1 MHLQLLSALHARPSL
16 RILLNKEFYMQETI
30 LLFFQNISSPFMDSF
45 ANFASAVGE
54 QTFVIGVMLYI
65 LWNLDKNKGF
75 TICSTLL
82 FSVMTMGLLK
92 AIVRAPR
99 PFQVL
104 ESIDGKRLATAT
116 GYSFPSGHTTT
127 GASFYS
133 SLAFAY
139 KKRPLSIFCAFM
151 IILVGTSRLYLGVHW
166 PIDVFGGLVLGI
178 GITLFAYAKLSAL
191 YEDKKKRYNFTLIIG
206 SITFVGALALA
217 ILLNLHSV
225 DEVAF
230 TDLMKTLA
238 LAGGGYL
245 GFALEVKKINY
256 SVDAS
261 LRKKLLRF
269 FLGMVGVIGIMGLKI
284 LFPVAIYSIGA
295 SIRYALLGFWA
306 TGLFPL
312 IGKRVLFS
320 DAQ

>member
-1 MHLQLLSALHARPSL
+1 
-16 RILLNKEFYMQETI
+16 MQETI
-30 LLFFQNISSPFMDSF
+30 LLFFQNISSPFLDSF
-45 ANFASAVGE
+45 ANLASAVGE
-54 QTFVIGVMLYI
+54 QTFVIAVMLYI
-65 LWNLDKNKGF
+65 LWNLDKKKGF

-82 FSVMTMGLLK
+82 FSVMSMGLLK

-139 KKRPLSIFCAFM
+139 KKRTLSILCAIM
-151 IILVGTSRLYLGVHW
+151 IVLVGTSRLYLGVHW

-178 GITLFAYAKLSAL
+178 GITLIAYAKLSKL
-191 YEDKKKRYNFTLIIG
+191 YENKEKRYSFTVVIG
-206 SITFVGALALA
+206 SITFVAALALA
-217 ILLNLHSV
+217 ILLNLHRV

-245 GFALEVKKINY
+245 GFAFEVKKVNY
-256 SVDAS
+256 SVEAS

-269 FLGMVGVIGIMGLKI
+269 FLGMVGVVSIMALKALI
-284 LFPVAIYSIGA
+284 PEALYSIG
-295 SIRYALLGFWA
+295 SFTRYALLGFWA
-306 TGLFPL
+306 TGLFPF
-312 IGKRVLFS
+312 IGKRVLFA

>member
-1 MHLQLLSALHARPSL
+1 
-16 RILLNKEFYMQETI
+16 
-30 LLFFQNISSPFMDSF
+30 MDSF
-45 ANFASAVGE
+45 ANFASIVGE
-54 QTFVIGVMLYI
+54 QTFVIAVMLYI

-82 FSVMTMGLLK
+82 FSVMSMGLLK

-104 ESIDGKRLATAT
+104 DSIDGKRLATAT

-127 GASFYS
+127 GSSFYS

-139 KKRPLSIFCAFM
+139 KKRALSILCAVM
-151 IILVGTSRLYLGVHW
+151 IVLVGLSRLYLGVHW
-166 PIDVFGGLVLGI
+166 PIDVNGGLVLGI
-178 GITLFAYAKLSAL
+178 GITIIAYPKLSAL
-191 YEDKKKRYNFTLIIG
+191 YEDKKRRYSF
-206 SITFVGALALA
+206 SITVGSVTFVLGLVLA
-217 ILLNLHSV
+217 ILLNTHSV

-230 TDLMKTLA
+230 TDLMKVLA

-245 GFALEVKKINY
+245 GFALEVKKVNY
-256 SVDAS
+256 AIEAP
-261 LRKKLLRF
+261 LKKKLLRF
-269 FLGMVGVIGIMGLKI
+269 VLGMAGVVSIMSLKALI
-284 LFPVAIYSIGA
+284 PVNLYSAG
-295 SIRYALLGFWA
+295 SFVRYALLGFWA

>member
-1 MHLQLLSALHARPSL
+1 
-16 RILLNKEFYMQETI
+16 MQETI

-45 ANFASAVGE
+45 ANIASAVGE
-54 QTFVIGVMLYI
+54 QTFVIAVMLYI

-82 FSVMTMGLLK
+82 FSVMSMGALK

-127 GASFYS
+127 GSSFYS
-133 SLAFAY
+133 ALAFAY
-139 KKRPLSIFCAFM
+139 KKRALSILCAVM
-151 IILVGTSRLYLGVHW
+151 IVLVGTSRLYLGVHW

-178 GITLFAYAKLSAL
+178 GITLIASAKMSAL
-191 YEDKKKRYNFTLIIG
+191 YDDKEKRYRFSIIVG
-206 SITFVGALALA
+206 AITFILGLVLA
-217 ILLNLHSV
+217 ILLNTHSV

-245 GFALEVKKINY
+245 GFAFEVKKVNY
-256 SVDAS
+256 SVEATVK
-261 LRKKLLRF
+261 KKLLRF
-269 FLGMVGVIGIMGLKI
+269 FLGMVGVIGIMGLKALI
-284 LFPVAIYSIGA
+284 PVSLYSMGSFA
-295 SIRYALLGFWA
+295 RYALLGFWA
-306 TGLFPL
+306 TGLFPF
-312 IGKRVLFS
+312 IGKRVLFA

>member
-1 MHLQLLSALHARPSL
+1 
-16 RILLNKEFYMQETI
+16 MQETI

-45 ANFASAVGE
+45 ANIASAVGE
-54 QTFVIGVMLYI
+54 QTFVIVVMFYI
-65 LWNLDKNKGF
+65 LWNIDKNKGF

-82 FSVMTMGLLK
+82 FSVISMGLLK
-92 AIVRAPR
+92 AIVRSPR

-127 GASFYS
+127 SSSFYS
-133 SLAFAY
+133 ALAFAF
-139 KKRPLSIFCAFM
+139 KKKGLSILCAIM
-151 IILVGTSRLYLGVHW
+151 IVLVGTSRLYLGVHW

-178 GITLFAYAKLSAL
+178 GITFIAYAKLSAL
-191 YEDKKKRYNFTLIIG
+191 YEDKKRRYSFTLIVG
-206 SITFVGALALA
+206 SITFVLGLALAL
-217 ILLNLHSV
+217 LLNAHSV
-225 DEVAF
+225 DQVAF

-245 GFALEVKKINY
+245 GFALETKKVNY
-256 SVDAS
+256 SVEAT
-261 LRKKLLRF
+261 LQKKLLRF
-269 FLGMVGVIGIMGLKI
+269 FLGMVGVVSIMAMKG
-284 LFPVAIYSIGA
+284 LFPASLYSIGA
-295 SIRYALLGFWA
+295 FVRYALLGFWA

-312 IGKRVLFS
+312 IGKRILFA

>member
-1 MHLQLLSALHARPSL
+1 
-16 RILLNKEFYMQETI
+16 MQETI
-30 LLFFQNISSPFMDSF
+30 LLFFQNMSSPFMDSF

-54 QTFVIGVMLYI
+54 QTFVIAVMLYI

-75 TICSTLL
+75 TIMSTLL
-82 FSVMTMGLLK
+82 FSVVSMGTLK

-127 GASFYS
+127 GSSFYS

-139 KKRPLSIFCAFM
+139 KKRPLSVLCAFM
-151 IILVGTSRLYLGVHW
+151 IFLVGTSRLYLGVHW
-166 PIDVFGGLVLGI
+166 PIDVFGGWLLGI
-178 GITLFAYAKLSAL
+178 GITFLAYSKLSAL
-191 YEDKKKRYNFTLIIG
+191 YEDKEKRYSFTLVIG
-206 SITFVGALALA
+206 SITFVVGLILA
-217 ILLNLHSV
+217 ILLNMHWA

-245 GFALEVKKINY
+245 GFALEAKKINY
-256 SVDAS
+256 TVEAP
-261 LRKKLLRF
+261 LKKKLLRF
-269 FLGMVGVIGIMGLKI
+269 FLGMVGVIGIMGLKG
-284 LFPVAIYSIGA
+284 LFPVAVYSIGA
-295 SIRYALLGFWA
+295 FIRYALLGIWA

-312 IGKRVLFS
+312 IGKRVLFA

>member
-1 MHLQLLSALHARPSL
+1 
-16 RILLNKEFYMQETI
+16 MQEAI

-45 ANFASAVGE
+45 ANFASIVGE
-54 QTFVIGVMLYI
+54 QTFVIAVMLYI

-82 FSVMTMGLLK
+82 FSVMSMGLLK

-104 ESIDGKRLATAT
+104 DSIDGKRLATAT

-127 GASFYS
+127 GSSFYS

-139 KKRPLSIFCAFM
+139 KKRALSILCAVM
-151 IILVGTSRLYLGVHW
+151 IVLVGLSRLYLGVHW

-178 GITLFAYAKLSAL
+178 GITLVAYRKLSSL
-191 YEDKKKRYNFTLIIG
+191 YENKGKRYTFSIIVG
-206 SITFVGALALA
+206 SITLVSGLALA
-217 ILLNLHSV
+217 ILLNAHSV

-230 TDLMKTLA
+230 TDFMKSLA

-245 GFALEVKKINY
+245 GFAFEAKKVNY
-256 SVDAS
+256 TVEAS
-261 LRKKLLRF
+261 IQKKLLRY
-269 FLGMVGVIGIMGLKI
+269 FLGMVGVLAIMALKALIPIGL
-284 LFPVAIYSIGA
+284 YSIGSFA
-295 SIRYALLGFWA
+295 RYALLGFWA
-306 TGLFPL
+306 TGLFPF

>member
-1 MHLQLLSALHARPSL
+1 
-16 RILLNKEFYMQETI
+16 MQETI
-30 LLFFQNISSPFMDSF
+30 LLFFQNISNPFWDSF

-65 LWNLDKNKGF
+65 LWNLDKKKGF

-82 FSVMTMGLLK
+82 FSVMSMGLLK
-92 AIVRAPR
+92 AIVKAPR

-104 ESIDGKRLATAT
+104 ESINGKRLATAT

-139 KKRPLSIFCAFM
+139 KKRALSILCAIM
-151 IILVGTSRLYLGVHW
+151 IFLVGTSRLYLGVHW

-178 GITLFAYAKLSAL
+178 GITFLAYDKLSAL
-191 YEDKKKRYNFTLIIG
+191 YENKEKRYSFTIIVG
-206 SITFVGALALA
+206 SITFVLGLVLA
-217 ILLNLHSV
+217 ILLNLHKA

-245 GFALEVKKINY
+245 GFAFETKKVNY
-256 SVDAS
+256 SVEAS
-261 LRKKLLRF
+261 LRKKLVRF
-269 FLGMVGVIGIMGLKI
+269 ILGMVGVISIMALKALI
-284 LFPVAIYSIGA
+284 PEAIYSIGA
-295 SIRYALLGFWA
+295 FIRYALLGFWA

>member
-1 MHLQLLSALHARPSL
+1 
-16 RILLNKEFYMQETI
+16 MQETI

-54 QTFVIGVMLYI
+54 QTFIIAVTLYI

-75 TICSTLL
+75 TIYSTLL
-82 FSVMTMGLLK
+82 FSVISMGLLK

-104 ESIDGKRLATAT
+104 GNIDGKRLATAT

-133 SLAFAY
+133 ALAFAY
-139 KKRPLSIFCAFM
+139 KKRALSILCA
-151 IILVGTSRLYLGVHW
+151 ILIVLVGTSRLYLGVHW

-178 GITLFAYAKLSAL
+178 GITLIAYSKMSAL
-191 YEDKKKRYNFTLIIG
+191 YENKEKRYNFTIIIG
-206 SITFVGALALA
+206 CITFAAGLALA
-217 ILLNLHSV
+217 ILLNMHRV

-230 TDLMKTLA
+230 SDLMKTLA

-245 GFALEVKKINY
+245 GFAFEVKKVNY
-256 SVDAS
+256 SVEAT
-261 LRKKLLRF
+261 LQKKLLRF
-269 FLGMVGVIGIMGLKI
+269 FLGMVGVISI
-284 LFPVAIYSIGA
+284 LALNALIPEALYSVG
-295 SIRYALLGFWA
+295 SFSRYALLGFWG
-306 TGLFPL
+306 TGLFPF

>member
-1 MHLQLLSALHARPSL
+1 
-16 RILLNKEFYMQETI
+16 
-30 LLFFQNISSPFMDSF
+30 MDSF
-45 ANFASAVGE
+45 ANFASIVGE
-54 QTFVIGVMLYI
+54 QTFVIAVMLYI

-82 FSVMTMGLLK
+82 FSVMSMGLLK

-104 ESIDGKRLATAT
+104 DSIDGKRLATAT

-127 GASFYS
+127 GSSFYS

-139 KKRPLSIFCAFM
+139 KKRALSILCAVM
-151 IILVGTSRLYLGVHW
+151 IVLVGLSRLYLGVHW

-178 GITLFAYAKLSAL
+178 GITIIAYPKLSAL
-191 YEDKKKRYNFTLIIG
+191 YEDKKRRYSF
-206 SITFVGALALA
+206 SITVGSVTFVLGLVLA
-217 ILLNLHSV
+217 ILLNTHSV

-230 TDLMKTLA
+230 TDLMKVLA

-245 GFALEVKKINY
+245 GFALEVKKVNY
-256 SVDAS
+256 AIEAP
-261 LRKKLLRF
+261 LKKKLLRF
-269 FLGMVGVIGIMGLKI
+269 VLGMAGVVSIMSLKALI
-284 LFPVAIYSIGA
+284 PVNLYSAG
-295 SIRYALLGFWA
+295 SFVRYALLGFWA

-312 IGKRVLFS
+312 
-320 DAQ
+320 

>member
-1 MHLQLLSALHARPSL
+1 
-16 RILLNKEFYMQETI
+16 
-30 LLFFQNISSPFMDSF
+30 MDSF
-45 ANFASAVGE
+45 ANVASAVGE
-54 QTFVIGVMLYI
+54 QTFVIAVMLYI
-65 LWNLDKNKGF
+65 LWNIDKNKGF

-104 ESIDGKRLATAT
+104 QSINGKRLATAT

-127 GASFYS
+127 SSSFYS
-133 SLAFAY
+133 ALAFAFR
-139 KKRPLSIFCAFM
+139 KRGLSILCAIM
-151 IILVGTSRLYLGVHW
+151 IVLVGTSRLYLGVHW

-178 GITLFAYAKLSAL
+178 GITLIAYTKLSSL
-191 YEDKKKRYNFTLIIG
+191 YENKGKRYTFSIIVG
-206 SITFVGALALA
+206 SITLVAGLALA
-217 ILLNLHSV
+217 ILLNAHSV

-230 TDLMKTLA
+230 TDLMKALA

-245 GFALEVKKINY
+245 GFAFEAKKVNY
-256 SVDAS
+256 TVEAS
-261 LRKKLLRF
+261 IQKKLLRYL
-269 FLGMVGVIGIMGLKI
+269 LGMVGVVSIMALKGLI
-284 LFPVAIYSIGA
+284 PESLYSIGSFA
-295 SIRYALLGFWA
+295 RYALLGFWA
-306 TGLFPL
+306 TGLFPF

>member
-1 MHLQLLSALHARPSL
+1 M
-16 RILLNKEFYMQETI
+16 RILLAKEPFMQETI

-54 QTFVIGVMLYI
+54 QTFVIAVMLYI

-82 FSVMTMGLLK
+82 FSVMSMGLLK

-104 ESIDGKRLATAT
+104 ESINGKRLATAT

-127 GASFYS
+127 GSSFYS

-139 KKRPLSIFCAFM
+139 KKRALSILCAFM

-178 GITLFAYAKLSAL
+178 GITLIAYAKLSAL
-191 YEDKKKRYNFTLIIG
+191 YENKEKRYSFTIIVG
-206 SITFVGALALA
+206 SITFVLGLVLA
-217 ILLNLHSV
+217 ILLNMHIV

-245 GFALEVKKINY
+245 GFAFEAKRVNY
-256 SVDAS
+256 SVEAS

-269 FLGMVGVIGIMGLKI
+269 FLGMAGVITIMALKALI
-284 LFPVAIYSIGA
+284 PEAIYSVGA
-295 SIRYALLGFWA
+295 FTRYALLGFWG
-306 TGLFPL
+306 TGLFPF
-312 IGKRVLFS
+312 IGKRVLFA

>member
-1 MHLQLLSALHARPSL
+1 
-16 RILLNKEFYMQETI
+16 
-30 LLFFQNISSPFMDSF
+30 MDSF
-45 ANFASAVGE
+45 ANFASIVGE
-54 QTFVIGVMLYI
+54 QTFVIAVMLYI

-82 FSVMTMGLLK
+82 FSVMSMGLLK

-104 ESIDGKRLATAT
+104 DSIDGKRLATAT

-127 GASFYS
+127 GSSFYS

-139 KKRPLSIFCAFM
+139 KKRALSILCAVM
-151 IILVGTSRLYLGVHW
+151 IVLVGLSRLYLGVHW

-178 GITLFAYAKLSAL
+178 GITIIAYPKLSAL
-191 YEDKKKRYNFTLIIG
+191 YEDKKRRYSF
-206 SITFVGALALA
+206 SITVGSVTFVLGLVLA
-217 ILLNLHSV
+217 ILLNTHSV

-230 TDLMKTLA
+230 TDLMKVLA

-245 GFALEVKKINY
+245 GFALEVKKVNY
-256 SVDAS
+256 AIEAP
-261 LRKKLLRF
+261 LKKKLLRF
-269 FLGMVGVIGIMGLKI
+269 VLGMAGVVSIMSLKALI
-284 LFPVAIYSIGA
+284 PVNLYSAG
-295 SIRYALLGFWA
+295 SFVRYALLGFWA

>member
-1 MHLQLLSALHARPSL
+1 
-16 RILLNKEFYMQETI
+16 MQEAI

-45 ANFASAVGE
+45 ANVASAVGE
-54 QTFVIGVMLYI
+54 QTFVIAVMLYI

-82 FSVMTMGLLK
+82 FSVMSMGALK

-127 GASFYS
+127 GSSFYS
-133 SLAFAY
+133 ALAFAY
-139 KKRPLSIFCAFM
+139 KKRALSILCAVM
-151 IILVGTSRLYLGVHW
+151 IVLVGTSRLYLGVHW

-178 GITLFAYAKLSAL
+178 GITLIASAKMSAL
-191 YEDKKKRYNFTLIIG
+191 YDDKGKRYRFSIIVG
-206 SITFVGALALA
+206 AITFVLGLGMA
-217 ILLNLHSV
+217 ILLNTHSI

-230 TDLMKTLA
+230 TDLMKVLA

-245 GFALEVKKINY
+245 GFAFEAKKVNY
-256 SVDAS
+256 SVEATVK
-261 LRKKLLRF
+261 KKLLRF
-269 FLGMVGVIGIMGLKI
+269 FLGMVGVIGIMGLKALI
-284 LFPVAIYSIGA
+284 PASLYSVGSFA
-295 SIRYALLGFWA
+295 RYAALGFWA
-306 TGLFPL
+306 TGLFPF
-312 IGKRVLFS
+312 IGKRVLFA

>member
-1 MHLQLLSALHARPSL
+1 
-16 RILLNKEFYMQETI
+16 MQETI
-30 LLFFQNISSPFMDSF
+30 LLFFQNISSPFMDTF
-45 ANFASAVGE
+45 ANLASAVGE
-54 QTFVIGVMLYI
+54 QTFVIAVMLYI

-82 FSVMTMGLLK
+82 FSVMSMGLLK

-104 ESIDGKRLATAT
+104 GSIDGKRLATAT

-127 GASFYS
+127 SSSFYS

-139 KKRPLSIFCAFM
+139 KKRALSIVCAIM
-151 IILVGTSRLYLGVHW
+151 IVLVGTSRLYLGVHW

-178 GITLFAYAKLSAL
+178 GITVLTYDKLSAL
-191 YEDKKKRYNFTLIIG
+191 YENKEKRYSFTIIVG
-206 SITFVGALALA
+206 SITFVAGLALA
-217 ILLNLHSV
+217 ILLNMHSV

-230 TDLMKTLA
+230 SDFMKTLA

-245 GFALEVKKINY
+245 GFAFETKKVQY
-256 SVDAS
+256 SVEAS
-261 LRKKLLRF
+261 LQKKLLRF
-269 FLGMVGVIGIMGLKI
+269 FLGMVGVISIMAMK
-284 LFPVAIYSIGA
+284 AIIPEALYSVGA
-295 SIRYALLGFWA
+295 FVRYALLGFWG
-306 TGLFPL
+306 TGLFPF

>member
-1 MHLQLLSALHARPSL
+1 
-16 RILLNKEFYMQETI
+16 MQETI

-45 ANFASAVGE
+45 ANVASAVGE
-54 QTFVIGVMLYI
+54 QTFVIAVMLYI
-65 LWNLDKNKGF
+65 LWNIDKNKGF

-104 ESIDGKRLATAT
+104 QSINGKRLATAT

-127 GASFYS
+127 SSSFYS
-133 SLAFAY
+133 ALAFAFR
-139 KKRPLSIFCAFM
+139 KRGLSILCAVM
-151 IILVGTSRLYLGVHW
+151 IVLVGTSRLYLGVHW

-178 GITLFAYAKLSAL
+178 GITLVAYRKLSSL
-191 YEDKKKRYNFTLIIG
+191 YENKGKRYTFSIIVG
-206 SITFVGALALA
+206 SITLVSGLALA
-217 ILLNLHSV
+217 ILLNAHSV

-230 TDLMKTLA
+230 TDFMKSLA

-245 GFALEVKKINY
+245 GFAFEAKKVNY
-256 SVDAS
+256 TVEAS
-261 LRKKLLRF
+261 IQKKLLRY
-269 FLGMVGVIGIMGLKI
+269 FLGMVGVLAIMALKALIPIGL
-284 LFPVAIYSIGA
+284 YSIGSFA
-295 SIRYALLGFWA
+295 RYALLGFWA
-306 TGLFPL
+306 TGLFPF

>member
-1 MHLQLLSALHARPSL
+1 
-16 RILLNKEFYMQETI
+16 MQETI
-30 LLFFQNISSPFMDSF
+30 LLFFQNISSPYMDSF
-45 ANFASAVGE
+45 ANVASAVGE
-54 QTFVIGVMLYI
+54 QTFVIAVMLYI

-82 FSVMTMGLLK
+82 FSVISMGALK

-104 ESIDGKRLATAT
+104 ESINGKRLSTAT

-127 GASFYS
+127 GSSFYS
-133 SLAFAY
+133 SLALAY
-139 KKRPLSIFCAFM
+139 KKRPLSILCAFM
-151 IILVGTSRLYLGVHW
+151 IVLVGTSRLYLGVHW
-166 PIDVFGGLVLGI
+166 PIDVFGGWALGI
-178 GITLFAYAKLSAL
+178 GITLIAYSKLSAL
-191 YEDKKKRYNFTLIIG
+191 YENKEKRYSFTLIVG
-206 SITFVGALALA
+206 GITFVLGLVVA
-217 ILLNLHSV
+217 ILLNTHSI

-245 GFALEVKKINY
+245 GFALETKKINY
-256 SVDAS
+256 AVEAP
-261 LRKKLLRF
+261 LKKKLLRF
-269 FLGMVGVIGIMGLKI
+269 FLGMVGVLGIMGMKALI
-284 LFPVAIYSIGA
+284 PVGIYAIGA
-295 SIRYALLGFWA
+295 FARYALLGFWA

-312 IGKRVLFS
+312 IGKRVLFA